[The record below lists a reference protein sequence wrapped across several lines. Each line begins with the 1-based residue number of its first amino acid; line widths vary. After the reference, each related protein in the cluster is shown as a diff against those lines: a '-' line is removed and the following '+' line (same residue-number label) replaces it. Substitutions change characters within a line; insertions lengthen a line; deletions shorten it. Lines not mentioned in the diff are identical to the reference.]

1 MNGLTMAFIRWSG
14 FRSSWDKMPDKPI
27 LIKQLTYTEPEG
39 WRQIFQCALRA
50 SMMQVRAP
58 LSSSEDAQDIA
69 QSAVLLLLRKVSE
82 SGLPASIQSDEQL
95 RRYIVAVVRNLSI
108 NRFRSSARRYYVS
121 RESEAIDAASEESL
135 EDQFSDIEQLEL
147 LNKAIPQL
155 PAAYRQILLL
165 RYFKELSLAEIAEIL
180 GVSEANAK
188 TKLYRAVHR
197 LRQLALAT
205 AGKKS

>member
-1 MNGLTMAFIRWSG
+1 MNGLTMPFIRWSG
-14 FRSSWDKMPDKPI
+14 FRSNWGKMPDKPI
-27 LIKQLTYTEPEG
+27 LAKRLTDTEPEA
-39 WRQIFQCALRA
+39 WRQIFECTLRA

-58 LSSSEDAQDIA
+58 LFSSEDAHDIA
-69 QSAVLLLLRKVSE
+69 QSAVLLLLRKVSV

-108 NRFRSSARRYYVS
+108 NRFRSARRYHVS
-121 RESEAIDAASEESL
+121 WEGEAIDAASDESL
-135 EDQFSDIEQLEL
+135 EDKFSDIEQLEL

-197 LRQLALAT
+197 LRQLAVAT
-205 AGKKS
+205 TAKKS